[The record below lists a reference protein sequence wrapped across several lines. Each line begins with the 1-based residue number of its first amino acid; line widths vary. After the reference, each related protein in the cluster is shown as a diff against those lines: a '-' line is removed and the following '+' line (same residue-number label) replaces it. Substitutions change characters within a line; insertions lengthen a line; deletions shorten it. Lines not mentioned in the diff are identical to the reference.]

1 MNSAKLQNMKSTHKI
16 LAFLHIRAM
25 NELKEN
31 QEKSIYNIIK
41 EF

>member
-1 MNSAKLQNMKSTHKI
+1 MNSAKLQNIKSTHKI
-16 LAFLHIRAM
+16 LAFLHISN